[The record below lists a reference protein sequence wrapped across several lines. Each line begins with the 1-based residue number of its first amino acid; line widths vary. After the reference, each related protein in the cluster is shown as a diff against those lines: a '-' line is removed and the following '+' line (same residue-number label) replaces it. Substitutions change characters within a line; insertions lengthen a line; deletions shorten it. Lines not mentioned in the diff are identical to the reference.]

1 SKDKD
6 SLLEIFRKADRRLW
20 TPPSTEPVLLFP
32 GYDGGAEWGGAGADP
47 DEGIIYVNSNEMPW
61 ILQMEKNEDIDSISE
76 GENLFLTHCAACHNK
91 DLSGYSESGYPSLV
105 NIADKLHDDEI
116 SALISS

>member
-1 SKDKD
+1 
-6 SLLEIFRKADRRLW
+6 
-20 TPPSTEPVLLFP
+20 
-32 GYDGGAEWGGAGADP
+32 AEWGGAGADP

-116 SALISS
+116 SALISSGKGRMVGFPQLSDDRSEEHTSELQSRE